1 MQYTKCAC
9 MRSYIARLTGCLCQ
23 GGTKSPLSPL
33 CAIMLIVESNAIII
47 SNECKSIVLS
57 SGHWWVE
64 GENRVFFC
72 SLAHLQWLTIEMIV
86 WEMVLDMII
95 IELIMQL
102 IQGSVLWHFYVC
114 KHFFWFNLTDV
125 LKDKWFRFLDL
136 HSRLIWSTWH
146 QISL

>member
-1 MQYTKCAC
+1 MQCTKCAC
-9 MRSYIARLTGCLCQ
+9 MRSYIARLTGSLCQ

-33 CAIMLIVESNAIII
+33 CAIMLIVESNSIII
-47 SNECKSIVLS
+47 SNECESIVLS
-57 SGHWWVE
+57 SGHWWV

-86 WEMVLDMII
+86 WQMVLDII

-114 KHFFWFNLTDV
+114 KHFFWFNFSTNVTDV
-125 LKDKWFRFLDL
+125 LKNKWFCFLDL
-136 HSRLIWSTWH
+136 QSRQIWSTWH
-146 QISL
+146 